1 MRLREADYW
10 LLVGSFRGC
19 EKLFRYCGGGRE
31 WNQEK
36 TSLTAVGRGTCI

>member
-1 MRLREADYW
+1 MGGDTADYW

-36 TSLTAVGRGTCI
+36 MSLTAVGRGTCI